1 MSQQEQDTEE
11 EISTQPG
18 LVIVP
23 AKSAG
28 VIPSGLPS
36 APASWAS
43 VMQAAL
49 LAGSNAV
56 SAYIA
61 FQLAKPVAAAI
72 PGLLM
77 NYRETGWAPPTIA
90 GGIVAAIAAP
100 LGLKYAGRL
109 VGAGTGL
116 VAALKGLAGKGSK
129 E

>member
-1 MSQQEQDTEE
+1 MSDTPTE

-18 LVIVP
+18 LAVP
-23 AKSAG
+23 QVASAG
-28 VIPSGLPS
+28 QPQPGSLPAVS
-36 APASWAS
+36 SWAS
-43 VMQAAL
+43 VAQAAF

-61 FQLAKPVAAAI
+61 YLLAKPVAAAI
-72 PGLLM
+72 PALLL

-116 VAALKGLAGKGSK
+116 VAALKGLAQKGQSK
-129 E
+129 

>member
-1 MSQQEQDTEE
+1 MSDSQE

-18 LVIVP
+18 LIVPP
-23 AKSAG
+23 AKSSVG
-28 VIPSGLPS
+28 QPSGSSPA
-36 APASWAS
+36 APSWAS
-43 VMQAAL
+43 FAQAAV

-61 FQLAKPVAAAI
+61 YLLAKPVAAAI

-116 VAALKGLAGKGSK
+116 VSALRDLAAKKGSK
-129 E
+129 